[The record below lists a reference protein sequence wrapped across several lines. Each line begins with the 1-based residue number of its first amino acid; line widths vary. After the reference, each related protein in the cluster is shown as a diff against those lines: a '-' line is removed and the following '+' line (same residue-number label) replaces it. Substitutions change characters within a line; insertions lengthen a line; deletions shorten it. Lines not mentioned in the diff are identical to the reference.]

1 MSHRPSSDDA
11 IDLRTYVDVLRR
23 RWRVVAASTAT
34 VLVLA
39 GLYSFTRP
47 VLYTGAAEVLVDP
60 GRVSSAFRPDQL
72 VSIETE
78 ARLVASASIAALA
91 KRDLRT
97 PASVEELL
105 EGISVET
112 APDSLVLDVSFAGST
127 PQGAADGANAFA
139 KAYLS
144 YRRTQ
149 AESRLAEER
158 TALQTT
164 MDGLAVERDAQN
176 EAMTV
181 TTEGTVEFRN
191 ARSRRDILNQQIAV
205 LASQLTQIPLTVDP
219 GELILPAT
227 PESAPSSPNHPMNL
241 ALGLFLGLFGGVVG
255 AFVKDRMDDR
265 IGSRMDLES
274 VIGAPTLSIIP
285 SVMRVGRRQGPFL
298 VTEQQP
304 RSPAAEA
311 YRLLRTS
318 VMSLGR
324 QRDLRVIGVT
334 GAVMGEG
341 KTTTV
346 ANLALALALADQNVL
361 AISADL
367 RQPMLHEYFGLP
379 VGPGL
384 SEVLSDEIRIEE
396 VLTQMS
402 GNLHVV
408 ASGEIPARPAE
419 LLQSRT
425 MAEIV
430 HGARE
435 AFDFVIIDLPPVLGL
450 ADTLAVA
457 PLLDGLLFVA
467 HADKTR
473 QAAVRQAFDQLA
485 QVGAVIDGGV
495 LNNVSPS
502 RLSELRYG
510 YGYGYDY
517 GPPPPSPPAETR
529 TTRRGTNPGAR
540 AVETAERAASPNGS
554 AEHDVAAPSANGA
567 ALVDEQ
573 SRRRSR
579 Q

>member
-1 MSHRPSSDDA
+1 
-11 IDLRTYVDVLRR
+11 
-23 RWRVVAASTAT
+23 
-34 VLVLA
+34 
-39 GLYSFTRP
+39 
-47 VLYTGAAEVLVDP
+47 
-60 GRVSSAFRPDQL
+60 SSAFRPDQL

-91 KRDLRT
+91 KRDLGT
-97 PASVEELL
+97 PASIEDLL
-105 EGISVET
+105 EAISVET
-112 APDSLVLDVSFAGST
+112 APDSLVLDVSFTAST
-127 PQGAADGANAFA
+127 PQGAANGANAFA

-149 AESRLAEER
+149 AEARLAEER
-158 TALQTT
+158 DALQTI
-164 MDGLAVERDAQN
+164 MDGLALERDAQN
-176 EAMTV
+176 EAMNAS
-181 TTEGTVEFRN
+181 TEGTVEFRN

-227 PESAPSSPNHPMNL
+227 PQSAPSSPNHPMNL

-265 IGSRMDLES
+265 IATRMDLES
-274 VIGAPTLSIIP
+274 VIGAATLSIIP
-285 SVMRVGRRQGPFL
+285 SVMRVNRRREPFL

-334 GAVMGEG
+334 GAAMGEG
-341 KTTTV
+341 KTVTV
-346 ANLALALALADQNVL
+346 ANLSVALALADQNVL

-367 RQPMLHEYFGLP
+367 RRPMLHEYFGLP
-379 VGPGL
+379 TGPGL
-384 SEVLSDEIRIEE
+384 SEVLSDQVRIEE
-396 VLTQMS
+396 VVTKMG
-402 GNLHVV
+402 GNLHIV
-408 ASGEIPARPAE
+408 ASGAIPARPAE
-419 LLQSRT
+419 LLQSRR

-473 QAAVRQAFDQLA
+473 KAAVRHAFDQLA

-495 LNNVSPS
+495 LNNVAPS

-510 YGYGYDY
+510 YGYGYNY
-517 GPPPPSPPAETR
+517 GPPPSGPDK
-529 TTRRGTNPGAR
+529 TRRTPRASNPDAR
-540 AVETAERAASPNGS
+540 AVEITERTTSPNEPSGDVLARS
-554 AEHDVAAPSANGA
+554 GNGAHLSEHDDADLDPRSDPRIAP
-567 ALVDEQ
+567 V
-573 SRRRSR
+573 RRQGPQR
-579 Q
+579 

>member
-1 MSHRPSSDDA
+1 VSHRPSSDDA

-23 RWRVVAASTAT
+23 RWRVVAAITLG
-34 VLVLA
+34 VLLLA
-39 GLYSFTRP
+39 ALYSFSRP
-47 VLYTGAAEVLVDP
+47 VLYTGEAEVLVDP

-78 ARLVASASIAALA
+78 ARLAASASVAAIA
-91 KRDLRT
+91 KRDLDT
-97 PASVEELL
+97 PASIEEMLDA
-105 EGISVET
+105 ISVET
-112 APDSLVLDVSFAGST
+112 TPDSLVLDVSFSAPT

-139 KAYLS
+139 RAYLN

-149 AESRLAEER
+149 AEARLAGER
-158 TALQTT
+158 DALQTT
-164 MDGLAVERDAQN
+164 MDGRALERDAQN
-176 EAMTV
+176 EAMDAAA
-181 TTEGTVEFRN
+181 EGSVEFRN
-191 ARSRRDILNQQIAV
+191 ARSRRDILNQEIAV

-227 PESAPSSPNHPMNL
+227 PEDAPSSPNHPMNL

-265 IGSRMDLES
+265 IGTRMDLES
-274 VIGAPTLSIIP
+274 VIGAPTLSLIP
-285 SVMRVGRRQGPFL
+285 SVMRVGRHRGPFL

-346 ANLALALALADQNVL
+346 ANLSIALALADQNVL

-367 RQPMLHEYFGLP
+367 RRPMLHEYFGLP

-402 GNLHVV
+402 GNLRVV
-408 ASGEIPARPAE
+408 VSGEIPARPAE

-473 QAAVRQAFDQLA
+473 QAAVRHAFDQLA

-517 GPPPPSPPAETR
+517 GPTPSAPAETR
-529 TTRRGTNPGAR
+529 TTRQGGSPRAR
-540 AVETAERAASPNGS
+540 VEEVAERAPSSNGS
-554 AEHDVAAPSANGA
+554 SRPRVPTHPENVKG
-567 ALVDEQ
+567 EER

-579 Q
+579 QG